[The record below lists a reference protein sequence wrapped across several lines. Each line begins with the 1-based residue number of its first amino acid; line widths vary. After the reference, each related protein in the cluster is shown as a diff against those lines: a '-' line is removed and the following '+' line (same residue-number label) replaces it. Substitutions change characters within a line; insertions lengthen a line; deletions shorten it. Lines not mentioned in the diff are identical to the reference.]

1 MNISFYVIGKVQAVM
16 FRKTFCFGA
25 QKRGIVAGATNN
37 KKEKDRVLCSLRGER
52 ELIIKFIAELQEL
65 DALNSWGA
73 KVDRVEEVED
83 FHAIEI
89 HEVTSLDLDRSTLSK
104 EIEFYL

>member
-25 QKRGIVAGATNN
+25 QKRGIAAGATND
-37 KKEKDRVLCSLRGER
+37 KIEKDRVLCSLRGER
-52 ELIIKFIAELQEL
+52 ELIIKFLAELQEL
-65 DALNSWGA
+65 ETLNSWGA
-73 KVDRVEEVED
+73 KVHRVEEIEE

-89 HEVTSLDLDRSTLSK
+89 HEITSLSLDKSKLSK